1 LSKFVQNTH
10 QFNNYGKSDKKATAI
25 FG

>member
-1 LSKFVQNTH
+1 VQNTH